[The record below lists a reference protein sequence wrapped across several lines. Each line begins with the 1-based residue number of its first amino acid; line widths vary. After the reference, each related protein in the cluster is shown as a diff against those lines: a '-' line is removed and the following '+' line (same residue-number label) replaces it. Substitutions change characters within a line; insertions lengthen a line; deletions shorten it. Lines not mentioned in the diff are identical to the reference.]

1 MGIAKAQFNDVLAT
15 IFDAGNTI
23 RLYTKTPTEGVE
35 TDGTLLTGTG
45 VMPYEIKSGDFS
57 ISQGQVTSARNI
69 MLYLYEGSPVTC
81 DGFGVFKGN
90 TTTNL
95 LYFGKFTKEGVDTP
109 IDLNF
114 NDVPA
119 IKKYNST
126 NGEGIKITITSTE
139 ASASTV

>member
-1 MGIAKAQFNDVLAT
+1 MGIAKAQFNNVLAT
-15 IFDAGNTI
+15 IFKEGNTI

-35 TDGTLLTGTG
+35 TDGTLLTHVSVT
-45 VMPYEIKSGDFS
+45 PYVIQTNDFA
-57 ISQGQVTSARNI
+57 ISQGQVTSNKNI

-81 DGFGVFKGN
+81 DGFGVFEGS
-90 TTTNL
+90 TTTKL

-109 IDLNF
+109 IDLDF